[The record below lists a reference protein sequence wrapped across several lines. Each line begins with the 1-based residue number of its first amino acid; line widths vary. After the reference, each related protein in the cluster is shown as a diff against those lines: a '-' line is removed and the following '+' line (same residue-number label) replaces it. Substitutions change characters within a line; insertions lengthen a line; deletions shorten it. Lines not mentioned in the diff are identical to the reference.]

1 MDTISMTG
9 TSQRLTARLEQ
20 RMALQPR
27 MLQAIE
33 LLQLSCGELT
43 EWLEEAAREN
53 DALEVRRP
61 EQLPRLTRGSAEATE
76 RHHQALQN
84 HPARE
89 ASLEDSLHE
98 QLAMRELTEE
108 HATWVRFLIGCL
120 DPSGL
125 LSMSDEECLRLAGE
139 KGLSESA
146 ELLGP
151 AIATLQSLEPR
162 GVGGRDAVEAMLLQL
177 DPSEPLYPLLC
188 RLLEDFLDELAK
200 NQRPQIA
207 RSLSISLEELE
218 ELVGG
223 LRELDPCPGKSE
235 FAEEAE
241 VILPELI
248 IESCVDGSFEVELES
263 DHLPRVSIDGEYRSM
278 LAEADGELAGY
289 LRERVRD
296 ARSIVDAVEQR
307 QETLLRVSQSVF
319 RRQREFLEEG
329 PKSLKPLRMTEVA
342 EELGLH
348 PSTISRSVAGKHVQ
362 SPWGVHPL
370 RWFFQAGAPADDACA
385 LDTVREAVREVF
397 ASEDPAAPLSDEEAV
412 TCLRERGVDAARRTV
427 AKYRKELEIP
437 SSYLRRRFA

>member
-1 MDTISMTG
+1 
-9 TSQRLTARLEQ
+9 
-20 RMALQPR
+20 MALQPR

-33 LLQLSCGELT
+33 LLQLSAGELT

-53 DALEVRRP
+53 DALEVVRP
-61 EQLPRLTRGSAEATE
+61 QELPRIARGSSEATE
-76 RHHQALQN
+76 RHDRALQN
-84 HPARE
+84 HPARS
-89 ASLEDSLHE
+89 ASLEESLHE
-98 QLAMRELTEE
+98 QLAMHDLRTD
-108 HATWVRFLIGCL
+108 HKTWVRFLIGCL

-125 LSMSDEECLRLAGE
+125 LSISDEECLRLAE
-139 KGLSESA
+139 EEGLTQSA
-146 ELLGP
+146 DLLGP
-151 AIATLQSLEPR
+151 AIATLQSFEPR

-177 DPSEPLYPLLC
+177 DPSGPLYPLLC

-207 RSLSISLEELE
+207 RSLGVTLEELE
-218 ELVGG
+218 DLVGG
-223 LRELDPCPGKSE
+223 LRELDPCPGRSQ
-235 FAEEAE
+235 FSEEAE
-241 VILPELI
+241 VILPELLV
-248 IESCVDGSFEVELES
+248 EPSVDGTWEVEIES
-263 DHLPRVSIDGEYRSM
+263 DHLPRVSVDGEYRSM
-278 LAEADGELAGY
+278 LKDAEGELAGY

-296 ARSIVDAVEQR
+296 ARSIVDAVQQR

-370 RWFFQAGAPADDACA
+370 RWFFQAGGPADEACA

-397 ASEDPAAPLSDEEAV
+397 ADEDPAAPLSDEEAV

-437 SSYLRRRFA
+437 SSYRRRRFA

>member
-1 MDTISMTG
+1 
-9 TSQRLTARLEQ
+9 
-20 RMALQPR
+20 

-53 DALEVRRP
+53 DALEVTRP
-61 EQLPRLTRGSAEATE
+61 EQLPRITRGSAEATE

-89 ASLEDSLHE
+89 ACLEESLQE
-98 QLAMRELTEE
+98 QLAMRDLTEE
-108 HATWVRFLIGCL
+108 HAAWVRFLIGCL

-139 KGLSESA
+139 EGLSESA

-223 LRELDPCPGKSE
+223 LRELDPCPGRSQ

-241 VILPELI
+241 AILPELI
-248 IESCVDGSFEVELES
+248 VEPSVDGSYEVELES

-278 LAEADGELAGY
+278 LSEAEGELAGY

-370 RWFFQAGAPADDACA
+370 RWFFQAGGPADDGCA

-412 TCLRERGVDAARRTV
+412 TCLRDRGVDAARRTV

>member
-1 MDTISMTG
+1 MDTISMARISQQLTG
-9 TSQRLTARLEQ
+9 RLEQ

-53 DALEVRRP
+53 DALEVTRP
-61 EQLPRLTRGSAEATE
+61 QELQQIARGSAEATE

-84 HPARE
+84 HPAKG
-89 ASLEDSLHE
+89 ASLEESLHE
-98 QLAMRELTEE
+98 QLAMRELSED
-108 HATWVRFLIGCL
+108 HAAWVCFLIGCL

-125 LSMSDEECLRLAGE
+125 LSMSDEECLSLAGE
-139 KGLSESA
+139 EGLSESA
-146 ELLGP
+146 QLLGP
-151 AIATLQSLEPR
+151 AIATLQALEPR

-177 DPSEPLYPLLC
+177 DPSEALYPLLC

-207 RSLSISLEELE
+207 RSLGISLEDLE

-223 LRELDPCPGKSE
+223 LRELDPCPGRSQ

-248 IESCVDGSFEVELES
+248 VESCADGSFEVELES

-278 LAEADGELAGY
+278 LADAEGELAGY

-362 SPWGVHPL
+362 NPWGVHPL
-370 RWFFQAGAPADDACA
+370 RWFFQAGGPADETCA

-397 ASEDPAAPLSDEEAV
+397 ASEDSAAPLSDEEAV